1 MLGLVHFDHCRCSF
15 FSERPIPPRLK
26 TSAET
31 SRNCAR
37 KRQQLPQAVA
47 APGLFYRCSSKAIYL
62 MSPHIVLLGQG
73 RLFLSELLNAKGNT
87 ESVKLPGFF
96 FTSVLALLAFAGVY

>member
-1 MLGLVHFDHCRCSF
+1 
-15 FSERPIPPRLK
+15 
-26 TSAET
+26 
-31 SRNCAR
+31 
-37 KRQQLPQAVA
+37 
-47 APGLFYRCSSKAIYL
+47 